1 MRNENELIWKTLTE
15 GTDEFDD
22 DSSKGVSR
30 IDANTNFITK
40 MISARAVECV
50 ESIDTIY
57 GLVEDRGSEMLD
69 KQAAEKLED
78 IIEHASNALR
88 ELSMR
93 LD

>member
-1 MRNENELIWKTLTE
+1 MRKENELIWKTLTE
-15 GTDEFDD
+15 GADEFE
-22 DSSKGVSR
+22 SR
-30 IDANTNFITK
+30 IDANTNFITEK
-40 MISARAVECV
+40 IKETAVECV
-50 ESIDTIY
+50 GSIDTIY

-88 ELSMR
+88 ELNMR

>member
-1 MRNENELIWKTLTE
+1 MRKENELIWEALTE
-15 GTDEFDD
+15 GIDD
-22 DSSKGVSR
+22 ASSKGVSR
-30 IDANTNFITK
+30 IDSNTNFITK
-40 MISARAVECV
+40 KIKETAVECV
-50 ESIDTIY
+50 ECVDTIY

-88 ELSMR
+88 ELNMR

>member
-1 MRNENELIWKTLTE
+1 MRKENELIWEALTE
-15 GTDEFDD
+15 GIDD
-22 DSSKGVSR
+22 ASSKGVSR
-30 IDANTNFITK
+30 IDSNTNFITK
-40 MISARAVECV
+40 KIKETAVECV

-88 ELSMR
+88 ELNMR